1 MKLHNDA
8 APFAMAAIAGMALW
22 FVAVAVTGKREP
34 WDHDFYWSAVYPLAM
49 VACGVLG
56 GLYPVR
62 PWRWALTL
70 FLGKF
75 VAMDCEMV
83 GVGED
88 GGRSVLARVSIVN
101 FHGQVLMDRYV
112 KPKEWIQDLA
122 RQKP

>member
-62 PWRWALTL
+62 PWRWELTL
-70 FLGKF
+70 FLGQF
-75 VAMDCEMV
+75 VAMVIRNGELGGLWPMGMLLFCV
-83 GVGED
+83 LGVPGMLL
-88 GGRSVLARVSIVN
+88 GHLAAWGRARLAR
-101 FHGQVLMDRYV
+101 H
-112 KPKEWIQDLA
+112 
-122 RQKP
+122 

>member
-70 FLGKF
+70 FLGQF
-75 VAMDCEMV
+75 VAMVIRNGELGGLWPMGMLLFCV
-83 GVGED
+83 LGVPGMLL
-88 GGRSVLARVSIVN
+88 GHLAAWGRARLAR
-101 FHGQVLMDRYV
+101 H
-112 KPKEWIQDLA
+112 
-122 RQKP
+122 